1 MTSVEL
7 RIARPADALAVAK
20 VHVRSWQVGYR
31 DLLPHDYLDALRPEE
46 RAQRYTFGSN
56 DPHAPTTIV
65 AKDDGVNCL
74 RMARPLLMRSPTRHV
89 ALEPPELTSIATAS
103 A

>member
-20 VHVRSWQVGYR
+20 VHVRSWRVGYR

-46 RAQRYTFGSN
+46 QAQRYTSEATIHTY
-56 DPHAPTTIV
+56 PLPSLPKTT
-65 AKDDGVNCL
+65 
-74 RMARPLLMRSPTRHV
+74 
-89 ALEPPELTSIATAS
+89 ALTACGWR
-103 A
+103 ALY